1 MVGEINYSIVDQ
13 NAAAKAAQAFNL
25 GGGFNEGMVNALARQ
40 QAQQSQ
46 QMNALSLQKVQR
58 EMSDEQS
65 VRNALAGAK
74 GDFGAAADTMLKGG
88 QYKQGMELKTKLA
101 EQQKQKTMQAIE
113 ALKLEKQHSEA
124 VAANPTQEN
133 AIAHMQQLAQ
143 ETGKDFSGL
152 IAQIQTMGPDQIKEF
167 AFKHALSAKDLLVK
181 TEKMDFGGTVGLLS
195 TDPVTGKVVGQ
206 QVFNKTMSPEGRA
219 ADARGWAGIAVA
231 KDANAAARE
240 VAGAKRTQD
249 VEMKLADDYRAESKG
264 FAEVSTSMK
273 KVLGSLQTADKNAGS
288 ALAAGTAFMKILDP
302 NSVVRESELG
312 LALNASGWFD
322 RASNVVNTMKSG
334 KIMTPEQVK
343 NLTAASNALFEE
355 AKKAQ
360 LEVDA
365 SFKQRATSY
374 GANPQNIITDRGQTK
389 QNPIQSGGIPVGE
402 THSDVNP
409 NSGETEY
416 FDATGNQGEY
426 NATS

>member
-1 MVGEINYSIVDQ
+1 MVGEINYSILDQ
-13 NAAAKAAQAFNL
+13 NAPLKTAQAWDI
-25 GGGFNEGMVNALARQ
+25 GGAYTEGMASALARK

-46 QMNALSLQKVQR
+46 QMNALALQKAER
-58 EMSDEQS
+58 DMADEQG
-65 VRNALAGAK
+65 VRNALSGAG
-74 GDFGAAADTMLKGG
+74 GDYEAAIKTMMEGG
-88 QYKQGMELKTKLA
+88 QHK
-101 EQQKQKTMQAIE
+101 QAIE
-113 ALKLEKQHSEA
+113 LKAKLQEQKTKQVAQHVESLKLVKAHSDA
-124 VAANPTQEN
+124 VFANPTAEN
-133 AIAHMQQLAQ
+133 AIAHLQQLTQ
-143 ETGKDFSGL
+143 QTGQDFSSEISAVQNMGPE
-152 IAQIQTMGPDQIKEF
+152 QIQKWAAGHSLT
-167 AFKHALSAKDLLVK
+167 AKDMMLK

-195 TDPVTGKVVGQ
+195 TDPVTGKVVGRQ
-206 QVFNKTMSPEGRA
+206 EFDKTMSPEGRA

-312 LALNASGWFD
+312 MALNASGWFD

-365 SFKQRATSY
+365 SFKQRANSY

-389 QNPIQSGGIPVGE
+389 LNPGGVPSIS
-402 THSDVNP
+402 TDADY
-409 NSGETEY
+409 NSLPPGSE
-416 FDATGNQGEY
+416 FIAPDG
-426 NATS
+426 SHRRKP